1 MTQIS
6 TKTTLISVCLYR
18 IADQLETNQYIPQ
31 AEEDSPYPE
40 VRAAVAN
47 IDDPDMP
54 ANTFR
59 VWVIGAC
66 QISMTVHK
74 SLNCISGLIF
84 TIVIA
89 GLNQFFGFRYPS
101 VGISSVSV

>member
-6 TKTTLISVCLYR
+6 TRTTLISVCLYR

-66 QISMTVHK
+66 LISMTVHCNT
-74 SLNCISGLIF
+74 SHLIAYQ
-84 TIVIA
+84 V
-89 GLNQFFGFRYPS
+89 L
-101 VGISSVSV
+101 SSPL

>member
-1 MTQIS
+1 M
-6 TKTTLISVCLYR
+6 ISVCLYR

-66 QISMTVHK
+66 LISMTVHCNT
-74 SLNCISGLIF
+74 SHLIAYQ
-84 TIVIA
+84 V
-89 GLNQFFGFRYPS
+89 L
-101 VGISSVSV
+101 SSPL